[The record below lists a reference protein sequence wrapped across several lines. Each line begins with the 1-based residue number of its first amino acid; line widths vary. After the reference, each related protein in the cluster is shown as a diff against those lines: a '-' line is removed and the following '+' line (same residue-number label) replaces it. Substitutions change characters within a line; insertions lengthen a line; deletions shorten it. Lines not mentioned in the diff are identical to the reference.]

1 MLTAHEPE
9 AAVEEEEDYLADYEP
24 LTAPMQFRVG
34 RSAGAG
40 RGIFATEALPSSLDL
55 LEEVPLV
62 AWPAHDAASIAESAD
77 TVFCEACVC
86 VFSRATAVTCADK
99 SCGALLCSAA
109 CATGGHRGLCGGVL
123 PALRRAGHCQGESV
137 ARCNVRI
144 AQDVASFVTSYGL
157 DAPSALANALR
168 PWERFCTFPP
178 GRAPDG
184 GASSEALVDALR
196 AHTLVGLTT
205 LLEAHLSAGEAVAVA
220 EELTSTPHVAGLLQ
234 RLQLNTI
241 PWDHP
246 RHGHLRFGG
255 VFLLASNANHDCAPN
270 MLARPTWSAEP
281 EAGAEPEPEPEPK
294 ASSGEA
300 ACQGS
305 VRDSFSLVL
314 SSVGVVACGDELQR
328 SYVGAERPLRA
339 RRTQLSSEWG
349 FQCACRRCQAEEA
362 EEGTEEGTE
371 ATEAASERRSQDAE
385 VVATQLQAHG
395 KHGKKRKAPSAPT
408 SGPSPPSLVTRE
420 RPGDH
425 PAVAQRVAEAGAART
440 GDWRYS
446 VLPAAVPAEK
456 MLQLSR
462 DFFSTTGL
470 LQEDGNTFGPE
481 FEQQYAGHKNYFYY
495 MNRNQVV
502 AGAEKAGF
510 IFEELD
516 AHTRQV
522 VELHHPGVPV
532 RLERAFG
539 AYYEGERDGFH
550 LGVNEHCDGGSN
562 LVSTIVHA
570 VMPDGDV
577 GFSEGGQLTVSEIDG
592 LPAKA
597 IEHTN
602 DTVGDVVYLGT
613 SVFHH
618 AKPIKQGGRRLVF
631 CMFYACD
638 GDLTTQALAARE

>member
-1 MLTAHEPE
+1 MAACEPE
-9 AAVEEEEDYLADYEP
+9 TAVEEEEDYLADYEP

-34 RSAGAG
+34 RSARAG
-40 RGIFATEALPSSLDL
+40 RGIFATESLPSSVDI

-62 AWPAHDAASIAESAD
+62 AWPAHDAASVAENAD

-86 VFSRATAVTCADK
+86 VFSRATAVKCAD
-99 SCGALLCSAA
+99 CGALLCSAA

-123 PALRRAGHCQGESV
+123 PALREGHCQGESV

-168 PWERFCTFPP
+168 PWERLCTFPP

-196 AHTLVGLTT
+196 AHTRVGLTA
-205 LLEAHLSAGEAVAVA
+205 LLEAHLSVGEAHAVA
-220 EELTSTPHVAGLLQ
+220 TELTSTPHVAGLLQ

-241 PWDHP
+241 PWHHP

-270 MLARPTWSAEP
+270 MQARPTWTAEP
-281 EAGAEPEPEPEPK
+281 EAEAEAEAAAEAE
-294 ASSGEA
+294 AEAEAEAGSGEA
-300 ACQGS
+300 ACQGR

-314 SSVGVVACGDELQR
+314 SSVGEVACGDELQL
-328 SYVGAERPLRA
+328 SYVGADAERPLRA
-339 RRTQLSSEWG
+339 RRAQLSQWG
-349 FQCACRRCQAEEA
+349 FRCACRRCQAEEA
-362 EEGTEEGTE
+362 EEAEAGTG
-371 ATEAASERRSQDAE
+371 ASEHGSRDPD
-385 VVATQLQAHG
+385 VVARQREAHG
-395 KHGKKRKAPSAPT
+395 TKRKAPSAP
-408 SGPSPPSLVTRE
+408 SPSPPLLVTRE

-577 GFSEGGQLTVSEIDG
+577 GFSEGGELTVSEIDG

-597 IEHTN
+597 ISHTN
-602 DTVGDVVYLGT
+602 DTVGDVVYLGG

-631 CMFYACD
+631 CMFYAAEA
-638 GDLTTQALAARE
+638 GSDLSKHAFC

>member
-1 MLTAHEPE
+1 MREELALLQ
-9 AAVEEEEDYLADYEP
+9 AALQGAEV
-24 LTAPMQFRVG
+24 T
-34 RSAGAG
+34 AGA
-40 RGIFATEALPSSLDL
+40 
-55 LEEVPLV
+55 
-62 AWPAHDAASIAESAD
+62 
-77 TVFCEACVC
+77 
-86 VFSRATAVTCADK
+86 
-99 SCGALLCSAA
+99 
-109 CATGGHRGLCGGVL
+109 
-123 PALRRAGHCQGESV
+123 
-137 ARCNVRI
+137 
-144 AQDVASFVTSYGL
+144 
-157 DAPSALANALR
+157 
-168 PWERFCTFPP
+168 P
-178 GRAPDG
+178 G
-184 GASSEALVDALR
+184 
-196 AHTLVGLTT
+196 
-205 LLEAHLSAGEAVAVA
+205 
-220 EELTSTPHVAGLLQ
+220 
-234 RLQLNTI
+234 
-241 PWDHP
+241 
-246 RHGHLRFGG
+246 
-255 VFLLASNANHDCAPN
+255 
-270 MLARPTWSAEP
+270 
-281 EAGAEPEPEPEPK
+281 
-294 ASSGEA
+294 
-300 ACQGS
+300 
-305 VRDSFSLVL
+305 
-314 SSVGVVACGDELQR
+314 
-328 SYVGAERPLRA
+328 
-339 RRTQLSSEWG
+339 
-349 FQCACRRCQAEEA
+349 
-362 EEGTEEGTE
+362 
-371 ATEAASERRSQDAE
+371 
-385 VVATQLQAHG
+385 
-395 KHGKKRKAPSAPT
+395 
-408 SGPSPPSLVTRE
+408 LVTRE

-577 GFSEGGQLTVSEIDG
+577 GFSEGGELTVSESDG
-592 LPAKA
+592 LPAKP
-597 IEHTN
+597 IVHTN
-602 DTVGDVVYLGT
+602 DTVGDVVYLGG

-631 CMFYACD
+631 CMFYAAEA
-638 GDLTTQALAARE
+638 GSDLSKHAFA